1 MIKQVRV
8 SHGLR
13 RFKKGLME
21 RWNLEDYHD
30 KDAPCLFFN
39 INGKEDIDAVKN
51 HKGFKLIFFGNA
63 RGNQFIE
70 SLIGIK
76 DLVVIYNGYLNV
88 PKNIQIKDMGNA
100 TPFEIRDYSIF
111 RPNKLGN
118 KIYAYIGND
127 KQKEKYGYSILKNL
141 QKSIKY
147 EIIFGLQGHT
157 IEYVKQNYYDNC
169 FLNLNLN
176 LSGGGGITTATEL
189 AFMGRKTIMNTKF
202 RYPFIIPHENDEDII
217 RLINQEAQKINTIQ
231 PGFDHHTVGVE
242 WQSETFWMTKT
253 YNIDDLLCNRA
264 AFLANEGYAGKPLN
278 NYPFYNACVKYLA
291 GNKAEGK
298 QIYFN
303 HIKGLFDKY
312 GDMHMSRGGI
322 DGLWWVKNI
331 KKHPSINYG
340 IRNHVEYCFSLV
352 DSIAAGY
359 EPYKKPI
366 LVRKVD
372 DKYYLSDGHHRICIL
387 YALGYKNVENV
398 KIKKL

>member
-13 RFKKGLME
+13 RFKPGIME
-21 RWNLEDYHD
+21 RWGLKDYHD
-30 KDAPCLFFN
+30 KNAPCLFLN

-51 HKGFKLIFFGNA
+51 HKGFKLIFFANA
-63 RGNQFIE
+63 RGNQFINHFV
-70 SLIGIK
+70 GVR
-76 DLVVIYNGYLNV
+76 DLVVMSNPYLNIPDGIKV
-88 PKNIQIKDMGNA
+88 KDGFFEIKD
-100 TPFEIRDYSIF
+100 YSMF
-111 RPNKLGN
+111 KPNRLGD
-118 KIYAYIGND
+118 KIYSYIGNER
-127 KQKEKYGYSILKNL
+127 QKEKYGYNILKNL

-147 EIIFGLQGHT
+147 EIIFGMQGNS
-157 IEYVKQNYYDNC
+157 IEYVKHNYYDNC
-169 FLNLNLN
+169 FLNLNFN
-176 LSGGGGITTATEL
+176 KSGGGGLTTVKEL
-189 AFMGRKTIMNTKF
+189 ALMGRKTIMNTKF
-202 RYPFIIPHENDEDII
+202 DYDCIIPYKDDDII
-217 RLINQEAQKINTIQ
+217 KIINGEAKKIGTIQ
-231 PGFDHHTVGVE
+231 PGKDYHTIGPE
-242 WQSETFWMTKT
+242 WQYVSYWISKT
-253 YNIDDLLCNRA
+253 YPIDDLLCNRA
-264 AFLANEGYAGKPLN
+264 GFLASEGYAGKPLN
-278 NYPFYNACVKYLA
+278 NYLLSDACVKYLA

-340 IRNHVEYCFSLV
+340 IKHHVEYCFSLV
-352 DSIAAGY
+352 DSIAARY
-359 EPYKKPI
+359 DPYRKPI

-398 KIKKL
+398 KIICPGI